1 MKFDEIMKLTEA
13 GWTKDEILAL
23 AGIER
28 AQEPPKE
35 EEPKEPPKEEEPK
48 VPPQDPPKEDP
59 NASKL
64 DSIISKLESITSGIQ
79 AANIRGSRMP
89 ERETA
94 EEALARI
101 INPYL
106 NKEE

>member
-1 MKFDEIMKLTEA
+1 MKLDEIMKLTEA
-13 GWTKDEILAL
+13 GWTKDEIIAL

-28 AQEPPKE
+28 AQEAPKE
-35 EEPKEPPKEEEPK
+35 EAPKEEAPK
-48 VPPQDPPKEDP
+48 EETPKEETPKEDP

>member
-1 MKFDEIMKLTEA
+1 MKLDEIMKLTEA
-13 GWTKDEILAL
+13 GWTKDEIIAL

-35 EEPKEPPKEEEPK
+35 EEPPKEKELKEPPKDET
-48 VPPQDPPKEDP
+48 PKEDP

-106 NKEE
+106 DKEE

>member
-1 MKFDEIMKLTEA
+1 MKLDEIMKLTEA
-13 GWTKDEILAL
+13 GWTKDEIIAL

-28 AQEPPKE
+28 AQEPPKVE
-35 EEPKEPPKEEEPK
+35 EPPKEEELPK
-48 VPPQDPPKEDP
+48 EPPKDETPKEDP

-106 NKEE
+106 DKEE